1 MIAKTQAR
9 DDRGLA
15 QVVAG
20 KELRSDPIGAVFEG
34 RANSVC

>member
-9 DDRGLA
+9 DDRGVA

-20 KELRSDPIGAVFEG
+20 KELRSDRIGAVFEG
-34 RANSVC
+34 KANGVC